1 MSEDKKHFGRELF
14 EKVMHCKTYPYNR
27 QRVGPLS
34 TLTDHGFVADRA
46 CLWSAELEG
55 HEYAVVA
62 RTYCSAVEIDH
73 PPLGIKCVRLP
84 LLVMGEDEPGVPIA
98 LVVTGKSLRSQEL
111 LTGKVPTIYIPQIQ
125 GSMMVTGFD
134 SWNFLSYHPAIKP
147 LTQGVYRDEKYIALL
162 REAVEEAN
170 AEVEAIVERVRS

>member
-1 MSEDKKHFGRELF
+1 MNEDKKHFGRELF

-34 TLTDHGFVADRA
+34 MLTDHGFVADRA

-111 LTGKVPTIYIPQIQ
+111 LTGYLDLPASVIAHAIQ
-125 GSMMVTGFD
+125 NEMSADGWAVCLPVTG
-134 SWNFLSYHPAIKP
+134 
-147 LTQGVYRDEKYIALL
+147 GVLPYPKILQVGRPW
-162 REAVEEAN
+162 
-170 AEVEAIVERVRS
+170 